1 MPRIILLSI
10 MSFGAGIVN
19 KIADVGVNVCKT
31 LNNEQVSETEMVMK
45 KLPITG

>member
-1 MPRIILLSI
+1 M
-10 MSFGAGIVN
+10 N
-19 KIADVGVNVCKT
+19 QIADVVANVCKT